1 MSTGEPLAGI
11 SSSGLHDVRPRHLVI
26 RFAFGATVSAVA
38 AVLALVVDPRFAGIF
53 LAFPAILPATLT
65 LIEEEESTQEAKHDD
80 VGAIL
85 GASSLVVFGA
95 ITWWLVPE
103 VGAAPALAVASVG
116 WLVAAGA
123 QYLALRLVRLRR
135 GP

>member
-11 SSSGLHDVRPRHLVI
+11 SSGGLHDVRPRHLVI

-38 AVLALVVDPRFAGIF
+38 AVLVLVVGPRFAGIF

-65 LIEEEESTQEAKHDD
+65 LIEENESTWEAKDDD

-85 GASSLVVFGA
+85 GTSSLLLFGA
-95 ITWWLVPE
+95 ITWWLVPA
-103 VGAAPALAVASVG
+103 VGAAPALVVASVG
-116 WLVAAGA
+116 WLMASGA
-123 QYLALRLVRLRR
+123 QYLALRLVRLQR
-135 GP
+135 GA